1 MSYPYKEQ
9 DEKYARLIDYAQVL
23 SNKYF
28 RSLDQFDENELN
40 SAESFKAV
48 SHLFEEI
55 FSNQHQIEEYG
66 VIWRPQS
73 YIHQAHM
80 ERWNEV
86 DSPSWARV
94 Y

>member
-1 MSYPYKEQ
+1 MSNLYKPQ
-9 DEKYARLIDYAQVL
+9 DEEYARLIDYAQVL

-28 RSLDQFDENELN
+28 RSLDQFDEHGLN

-55 FSNQHQIEEYG
+55 FANKHQIIQYG
-66 VIWRPQS
+66 VNWRPEE
-73 YIHQAHM
+73 YIHQAHL
-80 ERWNEV
+80 EKWYEL

>member
-9 DEKYARLIDYAQVL
+9 DEEYARLIDYAQVL

-55 FSNQHQIEEYG
+55 FANQHQIEEYG

-80 ERWNEV
+80 EKWNEI
-86 DSPSWARV
+86 DSPNWARV